1 MSKDQIIKAAS
12 RGQLLLSAAL
22 LLLQIAGLLKGRQAG
37 IHAGTAAAS

>member
-22 LLLQIAGLLKGRQAG
+22 LLLQLAGLLKGRRAG
-37 IHAGTAAAS
+37 SNDGTPASS

>member
-12 RGQLLLSAAL
+12 KGQVLLSAVL

-37 IHAGTAAAS
+37 TDAGTPAAS